1 MKKVVY
7 SVTRIGKTNSTFKGI
22 GYLTDT
28 DLVIALNSKKNA
40 PYIKVFEDITKYC
53 HPVVNSKDEFKGAYY
68 EIAEVMVTRPDGS
81 QESKEVE
88 LNYLV
93 WYKEVE

>member
-28 DLVIALNSKKNA
+28 DLVIALNSKINK
-40 PYIKVFEDITKYC
+40 PYVRVFVDITKYC
-53 HPVVNSKDEFKGAYY
+53 HPVLNSKDEFKGAYY
-68 EIAEVMVTRPDGS
+68 EIAEVDITRPDGS
-81 QESKEVE
+81 QETREVE
-88 LNYLV
+88 VSYLV
-93 WYKEVE
+93 WYKEVQ